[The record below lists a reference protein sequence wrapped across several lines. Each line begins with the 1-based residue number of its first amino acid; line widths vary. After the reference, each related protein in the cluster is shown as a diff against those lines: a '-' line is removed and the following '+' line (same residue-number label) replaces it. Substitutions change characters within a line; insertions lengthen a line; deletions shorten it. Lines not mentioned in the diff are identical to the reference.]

1 MSTYVL
7 VHGSWHGAWCWYK
20 ITPRLEAA
28 GHKVVVPDM
37 PSHGRDWTPPG
48 QATMQMFV
56 DTITKV
62 LDAEPDPV
70 VLVVHSRGGI
80 PVAQAAEERAEK
92 IRTLVYL
99 AAYLPPVGNLAAL
112 AQSSQG
118 WARNTESLVYSNL
131 DLDREAGWDML
142 RQQAFREV
150 LYADCAEED
159 IALCNALLVPEPRGP
174 HSPTETPLRTTQE
187 RYGRIPKIY
196 IELTQDK
203 AIAWE
208 AQKRMYTAF
217 PPQRVLTIE
226 ASHSAYFSRPDELT
240 EKILIAGGD
249 RTAEPHRAR

>member
-7 VHGSWHGAWCWYK
+7 VHGSWQGAWCWYK

-28 GHKVVVPDM
+28 GHKVIVPDM
-37 PSHGRDWTPPG
+37 PSHGRDWTPPDR
-48 QATMQMFV
+48 ATMRMFV
-56 DTITKV
+56 DTITKI
-62 LDAEPDPV
+62 LDAEQEPV
-70 VLVVHSRGGI
+70 VLVVHSRGGV
-80 PVAQAAEERAEK
+80 PVTQAAEETPEK

-99 AAYLPPVGNLAAL
+99 AAYLPPVGSLPAL

-142 RQQAFREV
+142 RQPAFREV
-150 LYADCAEED
+150 LYADCSDED
-159 IALCNALLVPEPRGP
+159 IALCNALLTPEPRGP
-174 HSPTETPLRTTQE
+174 DSPTETPLRTTQE
-187 RYGRIPKIY
+187 RYGRIPKVY
-196 IELTQDK
+196 IELTRDK

-208 AQKRMYTAF
+208 AQKRMYRAF

-249 RTAEPHRAR
+249 RSAEPHGVR